1 MNNGLYSAYTVLTD
15 ERYTWR
21 QEIKHGFWHE
31 PYVLQQYR
39 VNRDSNL
46 WRSTR
51 EVEKLCEYILHLE
64 GVSTMSESVKTV
76 CDNCQADISGSQTY
90 PAYRLR
96 LTEEMRSIIEP
107 ATENPDVKPY
117 IDTMKNFCNKNC
129 LIEWSNK

>member
-64 GVSTMSESVKTV
+64 GANNMSEK
-76 CDNCQADISGSQTY
+76 D
-90 PAYRLR
+90 
-96 LTEEMRSIIEP
+96 
-107 ATENPDVKPY
+107 
-117 IDTMKNFCNKNC
+117 
-129 LIEWSNK
+129 